1 MIQEHTAE
9 DIEGDNS
16 SPPRR
21 ADAHRAQEDYEE
33 EVFGTQHPT
42 KTSQFV
48 QILEAD
54 LVRGGGQVS
63 KSLLGVSTSPSE

>member
-1 MIQEHTAE
+1 MIQEHAAE

-16 SPPRR
+16 NPPRR

-54 LVRGGGQVS
+54 LVRGSQVL
-63 KSLLGVSTSPSE
+63 KSCLGVGTSPSE